1 MTILTLNTISL
12 KANDIAENVIDSL
25 IYELAVSIEKFWKFK
40 ENKQSR
46 FYSDLEDLM
55 NLDLREEYTFL
66 DSLKKLNMELRQ
78 PIFEFFSM
86 KCTKNC
92 INDAPMKI

>member
-55 NLDLREEYTFL
+55 NLDLREGYTFL

-78 PIFEFFSM
+78 PIFEFFSIVFLA
-86 KCTKNC
+86 TT
-92 INDAPMKI
+92 I